1 MHHIRLKYITKGDF
15 PAEDEATLFPFGAR
29 YLNIDHAGAPRRRR
43 RRSGT
48 YSTDTTFV
56 CLSVHGE
63 YATKSDRD
71 RFTTESVGL
80 MLCQSESKRHPFDI
94 FPLAESDTH
103 NHDNNRISH
112 PTETRR
118 NSAAL
123 ERNLN

>member
-1 MHHIRLKYITKGDF
+1 M
-15 PAEDEATLFPFGAR
+15 
-29 YLNIDHAGAPRRRR
+29 NIDHAGAPRRRRR

-71 RFTTESVGL
+71 RFTTESVGRSVGL
-80 MLCQSESKRHPFDI
+80 MLCQSESKRHPFDN